1 MLKNITKYEIWL
13 GSQSPRRRQL
23 LEGLNIPFKV
33 IVNSNIE
40 EKYPEHLS
48 NEQIAVYL
56 AELKAQCYKE
66 MMKDNTLLITAD
78 TIVCIKGKVLGKPT
92 GRNDAIRMLTLLS
105 GHKHIVITGVCIMTN
120 DKKITFSDSSDVYF
134 SELTDEEII
143 YYVDN
148 FKPYD
153 KAGAYGIQEF
163 IGYIGIEKVTGSFY
177 NVMGLPIHKVYK
189 VLKTF

>member
-1 MLKNITKYEIWL
+1 LLKNITKYEIWL